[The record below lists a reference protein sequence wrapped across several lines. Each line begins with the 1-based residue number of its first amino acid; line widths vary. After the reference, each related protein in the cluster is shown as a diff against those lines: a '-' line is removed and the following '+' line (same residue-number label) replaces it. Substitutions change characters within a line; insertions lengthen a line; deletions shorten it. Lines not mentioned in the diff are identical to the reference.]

1 MKKIIMLF
9 LLASMI
15 NAIGYAPISIYG
27 IHNVDN
33 VSIRCNESIGES
45 VHIQNSSIGEVY
57 VATVT
62 VPDSGSYEIELIID
76 DEAESYTLEPW
87 AHIQRHS
94 TNPTDKEGGAE
105 NIEDSSGDSKGEVG
119 GSGES
124 SADSNYDGN
133 SSIDSSTHVV
143 RPNSM
148 ENEKEIKDIE
158 NFTSEH
164 EPIII
169 QKEPKA
175 IREES
180 PASVSY
186 IPFLLGIVI
195 IFIGVHLLRISRL

>member
-1 MKKIIMLF
+1 MKKIIMLL

-27 IHNVDN
+27 IHDVNN

-62 VPDSGSYEIELIID
+62 VPDSGSYEVELVID
-76 DEAESYTLEPW
+76 GEVESYTLEPW
-87 AHIQRHS
+87 AHIQSRS
-94 TNPTDKEGGAE
+94 TSDR
-105 NIEDSSGDSKGEVG
+105 IEDSSEEIRGDSSGEID

-124 SADSNYDGN
+124 SVNSNYDGN
-133 SSIDSSTHVV
+133 NNSIDNRGSTNVV
-143 RPNSM
+143 RPNTI

-169 QKEPKA
+169 EKEPRA
-175 IREES
+175 SREES

-186 IPFLLGIVI
+186 LPFLLGIVI
-195 IFIGVHLLRISRL
+195 IFAGVHLLRISRL